1 MKALLFLLIIGVT
14 VSCSS
19 EKTKEEPVLAGQNP
33 PEAGFDLA
41 ASDPAAIQLADSV
54 MQALGGRNN
63 WDMVRFITWKS
74 ADGSVTY
81 YWDKREKR
89 ARVEDQNDA
98 SVALLNLATGEA
110 KAQVN
115 NSEDPAKAAAANTA
129 FSKALYELALPF
141 LTKSKNFSLQYMGED
156 TLAKQRY
163 NSLVVIPKD
172 STEGRYKLFVDK
184 SAKLVRYWSFYP
196 AASNAAAFVLPF
208 DNYQKQSEVL
218 LSANRSN
225 GSGPK
230 EVKVETELADK
241 VFTEF

>member
-1 MKALLFLLIIGVT
+1 MRALLFLLIIGFT
-14 VSCSS
+14 VSCSP
-19 EKTKEEPVLAGQNP
+19 EKTKEEPLSANQNP
-33 PEAGFDLA
+33 PEEGFDLA

-54 MQALGGRNN
+54 MQALGGRSN
-63 WDMVRFITWKS
+63 WDKVRFVTWKS

-81 YWDKREKR
+81 YWDKQERR

-98 SVALLNLATGEA
+98 SVALLNLASGET

-115 NSEDPAKAAAANTA
+115 NSDDPAKAAAAKTA

-141 LTKSKNFSLQYMGED
+141 LTKSKDFSLQYMGED

-172 STEGRYKLFVDK
+172 STAGRYKLFVDK
-184 SAKLVRYWSFYP
+184 REKLVRYWSFYP

-208 DNYQKQSEVL
+208 DNYQKQNEVL
-218 LSANRSN
+218 ISANRSQ

-230 EVKVETELADK
+230 EVKIETELADK
-241 VFTEF
+241 LFTEF